1 MQTYFAHHPVLH
13 AVVDLSGYDGEAAF
27 DLGNQLLSYRVGWL
41 IYVSSDSV
49 YEACAPKTHTGPT
62 REEDAVRDEDLRAK
76 LEAAEEGEDETLD
89 VFGHNKLAAEEQFR
103 ELREETKEDP
113 NGWGYVALRLPDVVG
128 PRDTSYRWW
137 FYQILIRVCV
147 CRVVVFLVNTPLC
160 VYVPSIHTD
169 TYIYII
175 DIHMHIHVHASC
187 ILYFV
192 FSQAHDF
199 HPACAFSNMMFP
211 LSPAPFHPFPT
222 HSPCP
227 PASLPFKRP
236 NSCRSRCRCR
246 CPSPSRTIRRGRAAG
261 S

>member
-49 YEACAPKTHTGPT
+49 YEACAAKNHTGPT
-62 REEDAVRDEDLRAK
+62 REEDAVRDEDLLSK
-76 LEAAEEGEDETLD
+76 LEAAEEGEDENLD

-103 ELREETKEDP
+103 DLREETKEDP

-137 FYQILIRVCV
+137 FYQILIRVGVSWC
-147 CRVVVFLVNTPLC
+147 LPDTYLC
-160 VYVPSIHTD
+160 VYVYRQFI
-169 TYIYII
+169 
-175 DIHMHIHVHASC
+175 IHMYMNIFTRICVIYKIHLRVYYRKRTTP
-187 ILYFV
+187 IWL
-192 FSQAHDF
+192 
-199 HPACAFSNMMFP
+199 PPP
-211 LSPAPFHPFPT
+211 LPPLTPRAPLLP
-222 HSPCP
+222 
-227 PASLPFKRP
+227 SLFDRP

-246 CPSPSRTIRRGRAAG
+246 CPSPNRTIRRRRAVGR
-261 S
+261 